1 MFSTATPLT
10 YANNEKKPMLSQ
22 YIPVMVGV
30 LWAALLAAVLIGV
43 SLLFGPKRPT
53 PEKRST
59 YECGIDP
66 MIGDARARFS
76 IKFYVVAV
84 LFLLFDV
91 EVVFMYPWAVLL
103 RKLGLL
109 GLIEMMTFLLVLVVA
124 FVYVWKKGALNWE

>member
-1 MFSTATPLT
+1 
-10 YANNEKKPMLSQ
+10 MLSQ
-22 YIPVMVGV
+22 YIPVIVGI
-30 LWAALLAAVLIGV
+30 LWAALLAAALIGV
-43 SLLFGPKRPT
+43 SLLFGPNRPT

>member
-1 MFSTATPLT
+1 MLSPAKGEPRR
-10 YANNEKKPMLSQ
+10 NEKIPMLSP
-22 YIPVMVGV
+22 YIPVFVGI
-30 LWAALLAAVLIGV
+30 LWAAVLAAVLIGV
-43 SLLFGPKRPT
+43 SLLFGPNRPT

-66 MIGDARARFS
+66 MIGDARTRFS

-103 RKLGLL
+103 KRLGVL

-124 FVYVWKKGALNWE
+124 FVYVWKKGALHWE

>member
-1 MFSTATPLT
+1 MRGLPAPPTSE
-10 YANNEKKPMLSQ
+10 NNEKKPMLSQ
-22 YIPVMVGV
+22 YIPVIVGV

-43 SLLFGPKRPT
+43 SLLFGPNRPT
-53 PEKRST
+53 PEKKST

>member
-1 MFSTATPLT
+1 
-10 YANNEKKPMLSQ
+10 MLSQ
-22 YIPVMVGV
+22 YIPVIVGV
-30 LWAALLAAVLIGV
+30 LWAAFLAALLIGV
-43 SLLFGPKRPT
+43 SLLFGPRRPT
-53 PEKRST
+53 PEKNST

-91 EVVFMYPWAVLL
+91 EVVFMYPWAILL

>member
-1 MFSTATPLT
+1 
-10 YANNEKKPMLSQ
+10 MLSQ
-22 YIPVMVGV
+22 YIPVIVGV
-30 LWAALLAAVLIGV
+30 LWAALLAALFVGV
-43 SLLFGPKRPT
+43 SLLFGPNRPT

-66 MIGDARARFS
+66 MLGDARARFS